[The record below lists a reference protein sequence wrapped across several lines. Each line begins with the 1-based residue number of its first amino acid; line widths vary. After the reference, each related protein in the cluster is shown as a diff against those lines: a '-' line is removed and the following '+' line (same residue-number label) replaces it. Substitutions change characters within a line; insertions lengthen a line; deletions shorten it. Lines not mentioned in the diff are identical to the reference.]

1 MKGILPILKIAG
13 IVFGLLILFGI
24 IGALVS
30 EVKVSKV
37 EENISK
43 KVELKPCDFYGCE
56 KEGDRRCSSEGM
68 FGNVEICKADEEK
81 KCLIWVTSESCSKGC
96 KNATCIEKL
105 LPQPC
110 LLNGCNKTGE
120 RKCES
125 FLDTY
130 SVYVCELD
138 EDSWCLRWEYNESCS
153 HGCENGKCLEKTC
166 KDECSYAG
174 QKGCSGNYTTLCGD
188 WDADEC
194 LEWKVVDYC
203 YYGCE
208 NGACKQV
215 NVTKF
220 IVSRVID
227 GDTFELNTGDRVRL
241 ILIDAP
247 ESDEKCYLEAKT
259 RLQQLVLNKEVRLEK
274 DVSETD
280 KYGRLL
286 RYVYVDSIFVNY
298 QLVREGL
305 AYAYPY
311 PPDLKY
317 QAQIEQA
324 EELAREEATGCLWK
338 TEEETSSTP
347 QGQTPQNCIYISYF
361 HYDASGDDRYNLN
374 DEYVTFKNK
383 CNVSFDMTSW
393 KIKDEANHTYTFP
406 TFTFNP
412 LASFTLY
419 TGSGTDT
426 SDKLYWNS
434 DSPIWN
440 NDHDTLYLYDDTN
453 KLILS
458 YSY

>member
-1 MKGILPILKIAG
+1 MKGFSPILKIAG
-13 IVFGLLILFGI
+13 IVFGLLILIGI
-24 IGALVS
+24 IGTLVS
-30 EVKVSKV
+30 EIKVPEVKENVSKEV
-37 EENISK
+37 
-43 KVELKPCDFYGCE
+43 VLKACDFYGCE
-56 KEGDRRCSSEGM
+56 KEGDKRCSSVGM
-68 FGNVEICKADEEK
+68 FGNIEICKVDEEK
-81 KCLIWVTSESCSKGC
+81 KCLRWVIYETCSKGC

-105 LPQPC
+105 SLEPC
-110 LLNGCNKTGE
+110 PLNGCNKTDE
-120 RKCES
+120 RKCE
-125 FLDTY
+125 FN
-130 SVYVCELD
+130 SVYVCKLD
-138 EDSWCLRWEYNESCS
+138 ESSWCLRWEYNTTCS
-153 HGCENGKCLEKTC
+153 YGCENGKCIQQE
-166 KDECSYAG
+166 E
-174 QKGCSGNYTTLCGD
+174 TTTTTVPL
-188 WDADEC
+188 
-194 LEWKVVDYC
+194 KYI
-203 YYGCE
+203 
-208 NGACKQV
+208 
-215 NVTKF
+215 VT
-220 IVSRVID
+220 RVID

-247 ESDEKCYLEAKT
+247 ESNEKCYLEAKT

-311 PPDLKY
+311 PPDVKY

-324 EELAREEATGCLWK
+324 EQLAKQEATGCLWK
-338 TEEETSSTP
+338 TEEETTLP
-347 QGQTPQNCIYISYF
+347 PEQQTPENCIYISYF
-361 HYDASGDDRYNLN
+361 HYDAEGDDRYNLN

-383 CNVSFDMTSW
+383 CNVSFNMTSW

-412 LASFTLY
+412 LTSFTLY